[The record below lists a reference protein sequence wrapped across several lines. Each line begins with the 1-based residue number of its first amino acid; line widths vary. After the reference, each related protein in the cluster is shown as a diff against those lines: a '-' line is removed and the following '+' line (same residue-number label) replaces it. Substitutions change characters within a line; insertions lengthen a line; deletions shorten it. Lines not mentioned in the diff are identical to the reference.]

1 MLGHVHCTWFDMV
14 CIGMGVNCRL
24 EVNLIQPSEATKP
37 RSTNCSRL
45 LEYYLLGC
53 FGTNCVF
60 F

>member
-24 EVNLIQPSEATKP
+24 EVNLQPSEATKR

-45 LEYYLLGC
+45 LEYLLGC
-53 FGTNCVF
+53 CGTNCVF